1 MMLVLAL
8 LAILPDARLTPGATR
23 SVTRADVCTPGAASQ
38 ARRVSPTTRQA
49 AFKRY
54 GIAPS
59 SSLYELDHLIP
70 LELGGSNTLA
80 NLWPQAYAGTPNA
93 HTKDRLE
100 NQMHYLVCQGRVT
113 LEEAQ
118 RAIAAD
124 WVAALKMYGG
134 RSGPR

>member
-8 LAILPDARLTPGATR
+8 LAILPDARLTPGAIR
-23 SVTRADVCTPGAASQ
+23 SVTRADVCTPGAATQ
-38 ARRVSPTTRQA
+38 ARRVSATTRQA

-80 NLWPQAYAGTPNA
+80 NLWPQAYAGSPNA
-93 HTKDRLE
+93 HDKDRAE
-100 NQMHYLVCQGRVT
+100 NKLHALVCKGTIT
-113 LEEAQ
+113 LAEAQ
-118 RAIAAD
+118 QAIASD
-124 WVAALKMYGG
+124 WVAALKKYGG
-134 RSGPR
+134 LSGPR